1 MPRLSRCLAQGEFT
15 LRKPRGGH
23 KEPTFMNE
31 MRNKLVERL
40 KAKYGN
46 MIHTTFGYITRI
58 ERTAAGLPKD
68 YNTDARTISG

>member
-1 MPRLSRCLAQGEFT
+1 
-15 LRKPRGGH
+15 
-23 KEPTFMNE
+23 MNE